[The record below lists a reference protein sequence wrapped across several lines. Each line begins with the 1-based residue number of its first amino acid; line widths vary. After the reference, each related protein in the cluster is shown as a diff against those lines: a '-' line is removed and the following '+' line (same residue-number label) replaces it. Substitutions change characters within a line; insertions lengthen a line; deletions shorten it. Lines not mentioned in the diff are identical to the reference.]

1 MAKVILIYGSTMGNT
16 EALSEPV
23 ARGLSSDGAEVIVKR
38 VEEAS
43 VDEMQDFDG
52 IVLGCSTWGDG
63 EFQDDFIQFAEAM
76 KSADLTGKKAAV
88 FGPGESE
95 YPQFCKAVDL
105 LEEQL
110 KACGAEIALE
120 SMKID
125 GDVEPHFK
133 EAENWGSKVAESL

>member
-63 EFQDDFIQFAEAM
+63 ELQDDC
-76 KSADLTGKKAAV
+76 V
-88 FGPGESE
+88 FR
-95 YPQFCKAVDL
+95 
-105 LEEQL
+105 
-110 KACGAEIALE
+110 
-120 SMKID
+120 
-125 GDVEPHFK
+125 
-133 EAENWGSKVAESL
+133 